1 MADDA
6 SRCDSERRQLSAF
19 IIGPPLLQARRKI
32 AIDTFM
38 HLLVH
43 VPASA
48 LNEGGADFGVDL
60 AQAAPSL

>member
-6 SRCDSERRQLSAF
+6 RRCDSERRQLGVF
-19 IIGPPLLQARRKI
+19 IIGSPLQARRKI
-32 AIDTFM
+32 VIDTFT

-43 VPASA
+43 VPATA
-48 LNEGGADFGVDL
+48 LNEGGADSGVDL

>member
-6 SRCDSERRQLSAF
+6 SRCDSERRQLSVF
-19 IIGPPLLQARRKI
+19 IIGPPRFKPERKI
-32 AIDTFM
+32 VIDTFT

-43 VPASA
+43 VRAGA
-48 LNEGGADFGVDL
+48 LNEGGADSGVDL